1 MKNSLFAALFILPA
15 SLSITCQAEPLT
27 RRFVVRLQ
35 QDAGSPNQNFSIKCD
50 LHTESC
56 KSSGIAETNSYAV
69 SDSPYDRK
77 TQNRCK
83 NKVLKTPISAAFL
96 SALLLLSIVCQAKTL
111 TRRCVVELQQDAGS
125 LIGNFFIKRDLNTLS
140 FTPSDIVGTNGYSG
154 SIFRPDNKPHRLG
167 SYGLKTS
174 FIESISWQLIYGTN
188 LLVAYE
194 LVLST
199 RAAAM
204 STKPY
209 SWTPVEALVV
219 VGWLLKS
226 YWNSDSPLSDPIEQL
241 KASQDDPFAISAMML
256 PGQNQQQNGQQDQ
269 PSAVSGQQA
278 SGATTTQ
285 LTGFLTSP
293 LSSDSGDGNGDPEQ
307 HQKHTFGLNCYVDSC
322 HGVCGLRSSFR
333 SREPA
338 EVLLNCEE
346 SSSGH
351 TGATSGQSS
360 HPRSEIQNNAHIQN
374 NFRGQINQQEHG
386 PASPTL
392 YQTDSRA
399 PDITRSRR
407 IECDVIMVAE
417 DGQRQRCGKVFRT
430 VQGRSLHVRRSHC
443 VPKFCYALIILNDG
457 RRRPCEMSFRNQE
470 MLSRHRTQCHIEP
483 AFCDLI
489 VVGEDSEQ
497 RVCGKVYRN
506 IAEQQGHSL
515 LNHEGE
521 WDIRWSH
528 PGRRDHIIGS
538 HFCDMAGLVDDGEGR
553 QVWQLCGRIFITL
566 DELYCHRSGYH
577 QN

>member
-1 MKNSLFAALFILPA
+1 MKNSLF
-15 SLSITCQAEPLT
+15 T
-27 RRFVVRLQ
+27 
-35 QDAGSPNQNFSIKCD
+35 
-50 LHTESC
+50 
-56 KSSGIAETNSYAV
+56 
-69 SDSPYDRK
+69 
-77 TQNRCK
+77 
-83 NKVLKTPISAAFL
+83 AFL
-96 SALLLLSIVCQAKTL
+96 SVLLLSSMVCQAKTL

-125 LIGNFFIKRDLNTLS
+125 LIGNFSIKRDLNTLS

-226 YWNSDSPLSDPIEQL
+226 CWNSDSPLSDPIEQL

-256 PGQNQQQNGQQDQ
+256 PGQN
-269 PSAVSGQQA
+269 P
-278 SGATTTQ
+278 
-285 LTGFLTSP
+285 
-293 LSSDSGDGNGDPEQ
+293 
-307 HQKHTFGLNCYVDSC
+307 
-322 HGVCGLRSSFR
+322 
-333 SREPA
+333 
-338 EVLLNCEE
+338 
-346 SSSGH
+346 
-351 TGATSGQSS
+351 

-553 QVWQLCGRIFITL
+553 QVWQLCGRIFSTL
-566 DELYCHRSGYH
+566 EELYCHRSGYH